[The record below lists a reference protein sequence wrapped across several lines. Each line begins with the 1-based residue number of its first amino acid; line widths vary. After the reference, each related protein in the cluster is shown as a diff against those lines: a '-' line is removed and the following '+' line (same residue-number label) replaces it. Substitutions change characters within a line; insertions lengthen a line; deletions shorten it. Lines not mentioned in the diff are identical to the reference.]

1 MAGNETRALIV
12 AAAVI
17 LCLAQPPRTAEAAE
31 HVTIMTDFPPVPMH
45 AALYVAEANGWFSN
59 AGLEVEIQDGKGSS
73 NTTQLVGAGQVD
85 VGYVEL
91 GPLMPAREAGM
102 KIISVAAFTR
112 KPDLG
117 LVYDAKLGAIT
128 PKDLAGK
135 PILCFS
141 GSYWT
146 PFIKPFF
153 AAAGVDF
160 GDVSILNVD
169 VNAMYPSFMSGKAD
183 AVLTSAPY
191 ALPFVRSVRPA
202 RAIMAMDYGIVIPGY
217 GLIVREDA
225 LRARTETFAKI
236 AQAAARGWQYLLDGH
251 EDQGIAAIQKL
262 RPDVKF
268 DPVIAKDQLQAFERL
283 VSTEATEGKPM
294 GWQAEQD
301 WGEGINTAERA
312 GLIKSGHHPSEFYT
326 NDLVDRLP

>member
-1 MAGNETRALIV
+1 MAGNKTRALIV
-12 AAAVI
+12 AASAV
-17 LCLAQPPRTAEAAE
+17 LSLLQLPTTAQTAE
-31 HVTIMTDFPPVPMH
+31 HVTVMTDFPPVPMH
-45 AALYVAEANGWFSN
+45 APLYLAEVNGWLSS
-59 AGLEVEIQDGKGSS
+59 AGIEIEIEDGKGSS

-85 VGYVEL
+85 LGYVEL

-102 KIISVAAFTR
+102 KIISIAAFTR

-160 GDVSILNVD
+160 DAVSILNVD
-169 VNAMYPSFMSGKAD
+169 VNAMYPSYLSGKAD
-183 AVLTSAPY
+183 AVLTSAPF
-191 ALPFVRSVRPA
+191 ALPFVQSGRPS
-202 RAIMAMDYGIVIPGY
+202 RAIMAMEYGIVIPGY
-217 GLIVREDA
+217 GMIVREDA
-225 LRARTETFAKI
+225 LRGRTETFAKI
-236 AQAAARGWQYLLDGH
+236 AQSAARGWQYLLDGH
-251 EDQGIAAIQKL
+251 EDEGIAAIQKL
-262 RPDVKF
+262 RPDVKL
-268 DPVIAKDQLQAFERL
+268 DPVIAKDQLQAFEQL
-283 VSTEATEGKPM
+283 VSTEATKSRPI

-301 WGEGINTAERA
+301 WAEAANTAERA
-312 GLIKSGHHPSEFYT
+312 GLIKSGHQPSEFYT
-326 NDLVDRLP
+326 NALIDRSP

>member
-1 MAGNETRALIV
+1 MAGSKTRALIV
-12 AAAVI
+12 AAAMI
-17 LCLAQPPRTAEAAE
+17 LCLAQPTTTEAAE
-31 HVTIMTDFPPVPMH
+31 HLTIMTDFPPVPMH
-45 AALYVAEANGWFSN
+45 AALYVAEINGWFSN

-91 GPLMPAREAGM
+91 GPLIPAREAGM
-102 KIISVAAFTR
+102 KIVSIAAFTR

-117 LVYDAKLGAIT
+117 LVYDAKLGVIT
-128 PKDLAGK
+128 PKYFVGK

-160 GDVSILNVD
+160 SDVSILNVD
-169 VNAMYPSFMSGKAD
+169 VNAMYPSYMSGKAD
-183 AVLTSAPY
+183 AVLTSAPF
-191 ALPFVRSVRPA
+191 AVPFVQSVRPA
-202 RAIMAMDYGIVIPGY
+202 RAIMAMEYGIILPGY
-217 GLIVREDA
+217 GLVVREDG
-225 LRARTETFAKI
+225 LRTRAETFATI

-251 EDQGIAAIQKL
+251 EDEGIAAIQKV

-268 DPVIAKDQLQAFERL
+268 DLAIAKDQLKAFERL
-283 VSTEATEGKPM
+283 VPTDATKDKPI

-301 WGEGINTAERA
+301 WAEAINTAERA
-312 GLIKSGHHPSEFYT
+312 GLIKGGHQPSEFYT
-326 NDLVDRLP
+326 NALIERFR